1 MTDTDKQK
9 AMDTFLEQ
17 VEAFTEVT
25 PEEAD
30 ELLTAKEGNV
40 VFIGRETCP
49 YSRRFAGTLT
59 DLVKEYNLDINF
71 LHSKKPDYEDEI
83 QEFRDKYNVPTVPG
97 FLYSSESAGI
107 LVKCDSSMNA
117 EEILE
122 MIEVE

>member
-30 ELLTAKEGNV
+30 ELLTAKEGNI

-49 YSRRFAGTLT
+49 YSRRFSDTLT
-59 DLVKEYNLDINF
+59 DVVKEYNLDINF

>member
-30 ELLTAKEGNV
+30 ELLTAMEGNI

-59 DLVKEYNLDINF
+59 DVVNEYDLDINF
-71 LHSKKPDYEDEI
+71 LHSRNPDYEDEI

>member
-30 ELLTAKEGNV
+30 ELLTAKEGNI

-59 DLVKEYNLDINF
+59 DVVNEYDLDINF
-71 LHSKKPDYEDEI
+71 LHSKKPDFEDEI

>member
-17 VEAFTEVT
+17 VRAFTEVT
-25 PEEAD
+25 PEAAD
-30 ELLTAKEGNV
+30 ELLTVKEGNI

-49 YSRRFAGTLT
+49 YSRRFAETLT

-83 QEFRDKYNVPTVPG
+83 QEFRDKYDVPTVPG

>member
-30 ELLTAKEGNV
+30 ELLTAKEGNI

-59 DLVKEYNLDINF
+59 DVVNEYDLDINF

>member
-17 VEAFTEVT
+17 VRAFTEVT
-25 PEEAD
+25 PEAAD
-30 ELLTAKEGNV
+30 ELLTVKEGNI

-59 DLVKEYNLDINF
+59 DVVNEYDLDINF
-71 LHSKKPDYEDEI
+71 LHSRNPDYEDEI
-83 QEFRDKYNVPTVPG
+83 QEFRDKYDVPTVPG
-97 FLYSSESAGI
+97 FLYSSASAGI

-117 EEILE
+117 TEILE
-122 MIEVE
+122 MVEVE

>member
-30 ELLTAKEGNV
+30 ELLTAKEGNI

-59 DLVKEYNLDINF
+59 DVVNEYDLDINF
-71 LHSKKPDYEDEI
+71 LHSRNPDYEDEI
-83 QEFRDKYNVPTVPG
+83 QEFRDKYDVPTVPG

>member
-30 ELLTAKEGNV
+30 ELLTAKEGNI

-59 DLVKEYNLDINF
+59 DVVNEYDLDINF
-71 LHSKKPDYEDEI
+71 LHSRNPDYEDEI
-83 QEFRDKYNVPTVPG
+83 QEFRDKYDVPTVPG

-117 EEILE
+117 NEILE
-122 MIEVE
+122 MVEVE

>member
-17 VEAFTEVT
+17 VGAFTEVT

-30 ELLTAKEGNV
+30 ELLTAKEGNI

-59 DLVKEYNLDINF
+59 DVVNEYDLDINF
-71 LHSKKPDYEDEI
+71 LHSRNPDYEDEI
-83 QEFRDKYNVPTVPG
+83 QEFRDKYDVPTVPG

>member
-1 MTDTDKQK
+1 MTDTEKQK

-17 VEAFTEVT
+17 VRAFTEVT
-25 PEEAD
+25 PEAAD
-30 ELLTAKEGNV
+30 ELLTAKEGNI
-40 VFIGRETCP
+40 VFIGRESCP

-59 DLVKEYNLDINF
+59 DVVNEYDLDINF
-71 LHSKKPDYEDEI
+71 LHSRNPDYEDEI
-83 QEFRDKYNVPTVPG
+83 QEFRDKYDVPTVPG

>member
-25 PEEAD
+25 PEAAD
-30 ELLTAKEGNV
+30 ELLTAKESNI

-59 DLVKEYNLDINF
+59 DVVNEYDLDINF
-71 LHSKKPDYEDEI
+71 LHSRNPDYEDEI
-83 QEFRDKYNVPTVPG
+83 QEFRDKYDVPTVPG

>member
-30 ELLTAKEGNV
+30 ELLTAKEGNI

-59 DLVKEYNLDINF
+59 DVVNEYDLDINF

-117 EEILE
+117 SEILE
-122 MIEVE
+122 MVEVE

>member
-30 ELLTAKEGNV
+30 ELLTAKEGNI

-59 DLVKEYNLDINF
+59 DVVNEYDLDINF
-71 LHSKKPDYEDEI
+71 LHSRNPDYEDEI